1 MSCSVDTG
9 TVDNLHAPWVRIV
22 ECIHTHSHTHTLTH
36 SHSYSQTQTHTHT
49 HTHTHT
55 LTHTST
61 ITAIT
66 SRLDK
71 LEESLASVS
80 LRSDKLEESVRSW
93 PPLARYGSS
102 SGRGD
107 GTPVIREKSA
117 REKRW
122 STDSLASLVSQA
134 HDNNHHRP
142 FIWQMPFTVKC
153 IGTFK

>member
-1 MSCSVDTG
+1 MTIYMHHGFELLSVYTH
-9 TVDNLHAPWVRIV
+9 THTL
-22 ECIHTHSHTHTLTH
+22 THSHTHTLTH
-36 SHSYSQTQTHTHT
+36 KHKHTLT
-49 HTHTHT
+49 LTHTHT

-153 IGTFK
+153 IGTF